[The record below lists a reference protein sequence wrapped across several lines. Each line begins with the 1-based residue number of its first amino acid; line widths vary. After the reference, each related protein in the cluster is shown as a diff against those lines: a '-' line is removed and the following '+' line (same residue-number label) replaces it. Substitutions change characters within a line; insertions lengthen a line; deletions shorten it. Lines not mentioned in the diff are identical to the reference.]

1 VTARIGP
8 APAAVALG
16 VELRRARRRQALR
29 RNVTAYAFLAPGL
42 LFFGAFLLLPVAWV
56 VRQSFLEGG
65 VLGPAHYVG
74 LENWRRAVR
83 DPALVGALRNTVV
96 YTAMVVPVTLGLALA
111 LALLL
116 RGVRRGGA
124 VVRTIV
130 YLPSLA
136 PVVLAALVWV
146 FMVQPDFG
154 LLNLVNRALGL
165 QPLNLLGDEHLALP
179 TIAGLDVWRG
189 VGFWG
194 VLLLAGLLGVPAE
207 LYQAAQLDGASPAR
221 RFWHVTLPGL
231 RPVLAVTTLLLT
243 VLSMQVFDS
252 VYVLTNGGP
261 DGATETAVFYIYTSV
276 FETGNPG
283 YGAVLTLI
291 LVVAIVVLTLG
302 AARLLRRLVAEAG

>member
-1 VTARIGP
+1 VSD
-8 APAAVALG
+8 AV
-16 VELRRARRRQALR
+16 RRARRRHALR
-29 RNVTAYAFLAPGL
+29 RNLTAYAFLAPGL
-42 LFFGAFLLLPVAWV
+42 LFFGAFLVLPVAWV
-56 VRQSFLEGG
+56 VRQSFMEGG
-65 VLGPAHYVG
+65 VLGPPRFVG
-74 LENWRRAVR
+74 LENWRAAVG
-83 DPALVGALRNTVV
+83 DPALVRSLRNTVT
-96 YTAMVVPVTLGLALA
+96 YTAMVVPVTLALALG

-116 RGVRRGGA
+116 RGIRRGGA
-124 VVRTIV
+124 LIRTVV

-154 LLNLVNRALGL
+154 LLNLANRTLGL
-165 QPLNLLGDEHLALP
+165 APLNLLGDQHLALP

-194 VLLLAGLLGVPAE
+194 VLLLAGLLGVPRE
-207 LYQAAQLDGASPAR
+207 LSQAAELDGASPTR

-231 RPVLAVTTLLLT
+231 RPVLAVSTLLLT

-261 DGATETAVFYIYTSV
+261 DGATQTAVFYIYTSV

-291 LVVAIVVLTLG
+291 LVAAIVVLTLA
-302 AARLLRRLVAEAG
+302 AARLVRRLAAETA

>member
-1 VTARIGP
+1 VTD
-8 APAAVALG
+8 AV
-16 VELRRARRRQALR
+16 RRARRRHALR
-29 RNVTAYAFLAPGL
+29 RNLTAYAFLAPGL
-42 LFFGAFLLLPVAWV
+42 VFFAAFLLLPVGWV
-56 VRQSFLEGG
+56 VRQSFMEGG
-65 VLGPAHYVG
+65 VLGPPRFVG
-74 LENWRRAVR
+74 LDNWRAALH
-83 DPALVGALRNTVV
+83 DPALLRALRNTLT
-96 YTAMVVPVTLGLALA
+96 YTVMVVPVTLALA
-111 LALLL
+111 LSLGLLL

-124 VVRTIV
+124 LVRTIV

-154 LLNLVNRALGL
+154 LLNLANRTLGL
-165 QPLNLLGDEHLALP
+165 APLNLLGDQHLALP

-194 VLLLAGLLGVPAE
+194 VLLLAGLLGVPRE
-207 LYQAAQLDGASPAR
+207 LYHAAELDGASPAR

-231 RPVLAVTTLLLT
+231 RPVLAVSALLLT

-261 DGATETAVFYIYTSV
+261 DGATQTAVFYIYTSV

-291 LVVAIVVLTLG
+291 LVAAIVVLTLG
-302 AARLLRRLVAEAG
+302 SARLVRRLAAETA